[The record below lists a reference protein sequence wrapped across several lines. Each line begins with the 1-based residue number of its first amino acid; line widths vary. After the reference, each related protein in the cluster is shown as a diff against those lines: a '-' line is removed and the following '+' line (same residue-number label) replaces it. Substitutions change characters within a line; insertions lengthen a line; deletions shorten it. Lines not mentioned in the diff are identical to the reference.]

1 MLGSCGA
8 VGQDQLLHSFLGA
21 VIGKVRMSQKMS
33 GVLLQLHK
41 QREGE
46 LALTIY

>member
-1 MLGSCGA
+1 MSGSYA
-8 VGQDQLLHSFLGA
+8 VVGQDQLLHSFVGV
-21 VIGKVRMSQKMS
+21 VIGTVRMSQKKS

-46 LALTIY
+46 LASTFY